1 MGYLDNSSVTV
12 DAILTNKGRQLLATG
27 GQLNITKFAL
37 SDDEI
42 DYDLWNPAHT
52 LGTNYYG
59 AVIENMPILE
69 ALPDETQMLRYKLV
83 TLPKE
88 VTGIPVIEVSPS
100 SLAFTSLTAEQII
113 KPTVSNMTGAND
125 TMGYTLILSDDS
137 VVSVVVE
144 EFATVDDPT
153 LANTNSMTSFID
165 DSTLGITTSG
175 NTKTLVGKSFKVKA
189 KLQGSNTTTIVRALI
204 TIVGNETG
212 GFKTITVSVDPTK
225 LQQPPI
231 Q

>member
-12 DAILTNKGRQLLATG
+12 DAILTNKGRQILATG
-27 GQLNITKFAL
+27 GQLNITQFAL
-37 SDDEI
+37 ADDEV

-59 AVIENMPILE
+59 AVIENMPIIE

-83 TLPKE
+83 TLPKQ

-100 SLAFTSLTAEQII
+100 ALTFTSMTGQQII
-113 KPTVSNMTGAND
+113 KPTVSNMMGAND
-125 TMGYTLILSDDS
+125 TLGYTLILSDDS
-137 VVSVVVE
+137 VVDVMVE
-144 EFATVDDPT
+144 EFASVDDPT
-153 LANTNSMTSFID
+153 LANTNSLTSFVD

-175 NTKTLVGKSFKVKA
+175 NTKTLVGKAFKVIA
-189 KLQGSNTTTIVRALI
+189 KSQGSNTSTIVRALI

-225 LQQPPI
+225 FNLPPVA
-231 Q
+231 

>member
-59 AVIENMPILE
+59 AVIENMPIIE

-83 TLPKE
+83 TLPKQ

-100 SLAFTSLTAEQII
+100 ALTFTSMTGQQII
-113 KPTVSNMTGAND
+113 KPTVSNMMGAND
-125 TMGYTLILSDDS
+125 TLGYTLILSDDS
-137 VVSVVVE
+137 VVDVMVE
-144 EFATVDDPT
+144 EFAAIDDPT
-153 LANTNSMTSFID
+153 LANTNSLTSFID

-175 NTKTLVGKSFKVKA
+175 NTKTLVGKAFKVIA
-189 KLQGSNTTTIVRALI
+189 KSQGDLL
-204 TIVGNETG
+204 G
-212 GFKTITVSVDPTK
+212 
-225 LQQPPI
+225 
-231 Q
+231 